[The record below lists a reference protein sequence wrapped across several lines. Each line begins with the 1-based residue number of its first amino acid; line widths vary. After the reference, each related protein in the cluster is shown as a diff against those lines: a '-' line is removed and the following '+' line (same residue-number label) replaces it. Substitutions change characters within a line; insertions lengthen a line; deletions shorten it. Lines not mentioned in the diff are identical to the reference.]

1 MWIFGGLTPQAC
13 PNSIASCCCS
23 SCCCCIFIHCAQL
36 IRCTF
41 SSSKCQLL
49 LLLLHRLHKSRQ
61 PQPAQRGGRGN
72 CYCLA
77 AICRE
82 CQRDHKPQTDLRRK
96 RLKLRGDLLLLMLSC
111 KRKGNRIANIAT
123 RYKTLKLKKMK
134 VQSIFHFHFHLKV
147 VTRLCCAAASSI
159 THDYFAF
166 VCLIYQHNNGAT
178 PWPRWVS
185 LLNSSPF
192 TNNRKIC
199 V

>member
-13 PNSIASCCCS
+13 PTSIASC
-23 SCCCCIFIHCAQL
+23 CCCCIFIHCAQL

-49 LLLLHRLHKSRQ
+49 LSLLLHRLHKSRQ
-61 PQPAQRGGRGN
+61 PQPAQRGGARGN

-82 CQRDHKPQTDLRRK
+82 CQRDHKPPNRFEEEATEVE
-96 RLKLRGDLLLLMLSC
+96 GLLMLSC
-111 KRKGNRIANIAT
+111 KRKGNRIANIAK
-123 RYKTLKLKKMK
+123 RNKTLKAKKK
-134 VQSIFHFHFHLKV
+134 QNESSVNISFPFPFESCHSTLLRFSFFNYA
-147 VTRLCCAAASSI
+147 RLFRIRLPNLPAQQWGNPLAP
-159 THDYFAF
+159 
-166 VCLIYQHNNGAT
+166 Q
-178 PWPRWVS
+178 WVSS